1 MFDTDVYL
9 VMVLHTDSN
18 NYEAKT
24 YKTYEAARIAFRA
37 LIGDIILE
45 LMKYGKT
52 DEDGTAISLKRE
64 IDESYIDKWW
74 LQGLE
79 GERIREVPKDADG
92 FEAIGDF
99 IEFYTD
105 GYAYSIKKITHR
117 GQ

>member
-1 MFDTDVYL
+1 MFDTNVYL
-9 VMVLHTDSN
+9 VMVLNTDGN

-45 LMKYGKT
+45 LMKYGKA
-52 DEDGTAISLKRE
+52 DEDGTAISLRRE
-64 IDESYIDKWW
+64 IDESFVDKWW

-79 GERIREVPKDADG
+79 GERIHEVPKDADG

-99 IEFYTD
+99 IELYTD
-105 GYAYSIKKITHR
+105 GYAYSMKKITHW